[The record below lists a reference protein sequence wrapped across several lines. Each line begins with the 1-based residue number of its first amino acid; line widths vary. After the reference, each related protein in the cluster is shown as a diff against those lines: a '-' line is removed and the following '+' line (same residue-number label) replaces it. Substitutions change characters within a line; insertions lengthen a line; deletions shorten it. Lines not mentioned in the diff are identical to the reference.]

1 MTHLLQQYIY
11 ACVHA
16 CSVVQFYTVFLTQ
29 NHTLHRTV
37 QYSFSILRA
46 VLVSLGLVVQF
57 EQFGKQPNIT
67 NLCVMSYQLLAPK
80 ELINS
85 AYITNFVLIRI
96 TWCNQSH
103 ERLIAFN
110 FNGSRVTSQNKQLI
124 HIEYPTRSMEISIYH
139 IFCSCFLDSTP
150 RY

>member
-1 MTHLLQQYIY
+1 MCARVQYGAILY
-11 ACVHA
+11 GFLNIESHMHC
-16 CSVVQFYTVFLTQ
+16 TVL
-29 NHTLHRTV
+29 
-37 QYSFSILRA
+37 YSFSILRA

-80 ELINS
+80 EVINS

-103 ERLIAFN
+103 ERLK
-110 FNGSRVTSQNKQLI
+110 GL
-124 HIEYPTRSMEISIYH
+124 
-139 IFCSCFLDSTP
+139 
-150 RY
+150 